1 MSKEATKRDREGTT
15 TPTTNADEEHTDDF
29 LADAARNQTGFFDPT
44 GEFDEDFLLEPDS
57 PADNPVLVTPAALSS
72 PEKKRNKPTP
82 GSPTANLTPYKS
94 IASPSSAANIDDMI
108 GILGDMEGMD
118 DITTPMPME
127 NDAFQSFDDKV
138 RSRSNKKVPL
148 EVQCL
153 QRTKNSICKY
163 CKKRNKGKQ
172 RCTPTKEWR
181 VTNTKSKIE
190 HKHGT
195 KQENLELIDELIDFV
210 SLRCAGTD
218 YALGGLVLYIQ
229 MRESGTSVSEMLT
242 TNHMYACDDI
252 QHQKRL
258 NHDFVT
264 ATLQCHKRLLRFNL
278 YVKDYK
284 TWATNLSDGCFG
296 HARSK
301 NAQWQRSNPRIRSYV
316 DEWFNIGYVVNQT
329 MFDVLTRAQSYK
341 YQDMNSVEWHRI
353 LHQFNL
359 EEKNIPKHLQELWM
373 NVRLAN
379 LFRQMGKMDRAYR
392 LLNMNHL
399 YQTNKSYDNSND
411 NTPAKFVLDTART
424 LLLRILCVQ
433 ERREKVPNRKHE
445 LQVELM
451 SLYDTIAQRSTREA
465 VRLFARYQKIEFEI
479 DHINMDI
486 DNVRE
491 LGSKKVQELE
501 QICYRYQILQQQQQQ
516 QQQQENGEDDTKA
529 TSSSSSSSFTT
540 TTSSIS
546 TLSYTSNTVKEH
558 HVKLSIIKAK
568 YKCQLANFEETKQAL
583 FEEHDFRM
591 QTYGGLPQR
600 HCVDIIKVLAK
611 HLCHSQNLEHRR
623 QALGFFQQ
631 AFDHATDMKY
641 KESIGKRMTKLRNQL
656 ESPRVEL

>member
-15 TPTTNADEEHTDDF
+15 TPTTNADEEHTDEI
-29 LADAARNQTGFFDPT
+29 LANAQRNQTGFYSE
-44 GEFDEDFLLEPDS
+44 GFLSEANS
-57 PADNPVLVTPAALSS
+57 PADNSVLLTPAALS

-82 GSPTANLTPYKS
+82 SSPTENLTPFKS
-94 IASPSSAANIDDMI
+94 AASPSSAMEVF
-108 GILGDMEGMD
+108 LGDMEGMG

-465 VRLFARYQKIEFEI
+465 VRLFARYQKIEYEI

-486 DNVRE
+486 DNVLE
-491 LGSKKVQELE
+491 LGSKVQELE

-583 FEEHDFRM
+583 VEEHNFRM

-623 QALGFFQQ
+623 QALVFFQQ

>member
-15 TPTTNADEEHTDDF
+15 TPTTNADEEHTDEI
-29 LADAARNQTGFFDPT
+29 LANAQRNQTGFYSE
-44 GEFDEDFLLEPDS
+44 GFLSEANS
-57 PADNPVLVTPAALSS
+57 PADNSVLVTPAALS

-82 GSPTANLTPYKS
+82 TSPIANTTPNYKS
-94 IASPSSAANIDDMI
+94 IASPSSSANIDDMI
-108 GILGDMEGMD
+108 GMLDGIEGID

-127 NDAFQSFDDKV
+127 NDAVQSFDDNV
-138 RSRSNKKVPL
+138 RSPSNKKAPSL
-148 EVQCL
+148 QCL
-153 QRTKNSICKY
+153 QKTKNQGDCKY
-163 CKKRNKGKQ
+163 CRKRNRGLDSSDK
-172 RCTPTKEWR
+172 KEWR
-181 VTNTKSKIE
+181 VTNANSTIE

-195 KQENLELIDELIDFV
+195 KQESLELKAENIDFV

-218 YALGGLVLYIQ
+218 HALGALVLYIQ
-229 MRESGTSVSEMLT
+229 KRESGTFVSEMLAT
-242 TNHMYACDDI
+242 KHMYACNDI

-258 NHDFVT
+258 DPDFVK
-264 ATLQCHKRLLRFNL
+264 ATIQCHERLRRFNHT
-278 YVKDYK
+278 VEDYK
-284 TWATNLSDGCFG
+284 TWACCITDGCFG
-296 HARSK
+296 HAKSK
-301 NAQWQRSNPRIRSYV
+301 NAHWQRSNSRIRSYV
-316 DEWFNIGYVVNQT
+316 DEWFNIDYVVNQT

-392 LLNMNHL
+392 RLIQNNLF
-399 YQTNKSYDNSND
+399 QQNKSYDNSND

-583 FEEHDFRM
+583 VEEHNFRM

-623 QALGFFQQ
+623 QALVFFQQ